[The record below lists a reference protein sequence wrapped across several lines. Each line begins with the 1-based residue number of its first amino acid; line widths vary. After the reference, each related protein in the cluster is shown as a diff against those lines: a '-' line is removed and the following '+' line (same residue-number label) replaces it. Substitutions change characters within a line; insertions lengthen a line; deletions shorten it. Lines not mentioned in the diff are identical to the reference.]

1 MKIFPV
7 ILKFQWE
14 LYHGRLAHCPRGRV
28 GDMTAAHFSAKL
40 FTHHRDPECAYMYT
54 LTASLP
60 HTHAKYVR
68 VALYLSNGTYPYDT
82 SANTSTDQYIN
93 AGHPHCDYMQSTK

>member
-1 MKIFPV
+1 
-7 ILKFQWE
+7 
-14 LYHGRLAHCPRGRV
+14 
-28 GDMTAAHFSAKL
+28 MTAAHFSAKI
-40 FTHHRDPECAYMYT
+40 FTHHRDPEYAYMYT

-93 AGHPHCDYMQSTK
+93 AGHPHCDYNYAVDQVISARLPASCHRTEPV